1 MRFASASL
9 FLIFLFSLFSGV
21 QTCRTTEIRKE
32 HLTLVN
38 SSEDIAVFS
47 VSKEVLSSI
56 LPHNIYLL
64 NSDFSEPTSIG
75 SILKRVDYRLSILS
89 SEDWTAILE
98 QNILSKLDE
107 MIFESIQ
114 KAPSAAYLILI
125 KKDDP
130 LSPLTK
136 ILRTSIL
143 YIKTL
148 NGEVIIIPD
157 LRQNITFASQYKFDD
172 WSIYSLEKVKTSYK
186 QDLRIKS
193 KGTPMSFYIEKSADK
208 ISVYGRVIVHKETEL
223 LPKPILLRVPDEEEI
238 NTTKSDWQS
247 VPDRIKILDD
257 LRKKQLINEEE
268 YQNKKKQLLDEL

>member
-9 FLIFLFSLFSGV
+9 FLIFAFNLSSVVLS
-21 QTCRTTEIRKE
+21 CRTTEVRKE
-32 HLTLVN
+32 HLILAN
-38 SSEDIAVFS
+38 SSEDIAIFS
-47 VSKEVLSSI
+47 VSNEVLSSI

-64 NSDFSEPTSIG
+64 NSIFSEQIEISP
-75 SILKRVDYRLSILS
+75 ILKRVDYRLSILS
-89 SEDWTAILE
+89 SEDWNALLE
-98 QNILSKLDE
+98 PNTLAKLDE
-107 MIFESIQ
+107 MLSESIQ
-114 KAPSAAYLILI
+114 KNPSGAYLILV

-143 YIKTL
+143 YIKTV

-172 WSIYSLEKVKTSYK
+172 WSIYTLEKVKTSYK
-186 QDLRIKS
+186 QDLRVKS

-208 ISVYGRVIVHKETEL
+208 ISVYGRVIIHKEIEL

-238 NTTKSDWQS
+238 NTIKSDWQS

-257 LRKKQLINEEE
+257 LRKKKLINEEE